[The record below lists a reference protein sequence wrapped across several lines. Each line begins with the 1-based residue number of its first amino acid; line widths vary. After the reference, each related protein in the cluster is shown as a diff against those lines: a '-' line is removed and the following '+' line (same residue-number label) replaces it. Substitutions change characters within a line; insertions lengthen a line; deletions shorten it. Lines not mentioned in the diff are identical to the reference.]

1 MIKRVI
7 VGAAAAALF
16 GLGTGAAFAADGPSV
31 PSAPPGTGASA
42 DGWKGDAN
50 DAAVRPAPSGGATR
64 AQAAAFPWEGDV
76 HGA

>member
-7 VGAAAAALF
+7 VGAAAAALLS
-16 GLGTGAAFAADGPSV
+16 LGTGAAFAADGPDG
-31 PSAPPGTGASA
+31 PSAPPGSGASV

-50 DAAVRPAPSGGATR
+50 DAAVRPGPNGGAAH